1 MSIDIVPENQR
12 SGDVGH
18 IPPMLLPQD
27 AASRYAQRAARLQ
40 ALAAGHVM
48 GDYLQLAASIVN
60 AQQHAAQTHP
70 LPANEAEKVCEQLL
84 TSPRFPL
91 ASSSW
96 KRSEHWQVLLDALL
110 DVVANA
116 ASAATPAV
124 QASLN
129 TLRTA
134 ASIDREALADALLH
148 RLGGTQASDDTST
161 LAAVDGGQALLLWSA
176 LSVYWSQL
184 AASLPAIGK
193 AQADND
199 ERHLCPM
206 CGHAPIGSVVLAGS
220 QTGVRYLHCSLC
232 ESRWHIVRSK
242 CSCCT
247 STGALDYWSLDDENA
262 AIKAESCGDCHSYLK
277 AFYLQTDPALELV
290 ADDLASLALDAEV
303 EREGFARSGFNPL
316 LTPS

>member
-1 MSIDIVPENQR
+1 MPSAR
-12 SGDVGH
+12 RACRR
-18 IPPMLLPQD
+18 L
-27 AASRYAQRAARLQ
+27 QRATSWATTCSWPLSLSTRSNVPR
-40 ALAAGHVM
+40 A
-48 GDYLQLAASIVN
+48 
-60 AQQHAAQTHP
+60 HP
-70 LPANEAEKVCEQLL
+70 LPATEAETVRKQLL
-84 TSPRFPL
+84 ASPRFPL
-91 ASSSW
+91 ASMSW

-110 DVVANA
+110 DVVATA
-116 ASAATPAV
+116 AFAATPAV

-129 TLRTA
+129 ALRTA
-134 ASIDREALADALLH
+134 ASIDRETLADALLH
-148 RLGGTQASDDTST
+148 KLGGTQASDNTST

-184 AASLPAIGK
+184 AASLPAVGK

-206 CGHAPIGSVVLAGS
+206 CGHAPTGSIILAGS

-247 STGALDYWSLDDENA
+247 STGALDYSSLDDENA

-277 AFYLQTDPALELV
+277 AFYLQTDPGLELV

-316 LTPS
+316 LTPSQ